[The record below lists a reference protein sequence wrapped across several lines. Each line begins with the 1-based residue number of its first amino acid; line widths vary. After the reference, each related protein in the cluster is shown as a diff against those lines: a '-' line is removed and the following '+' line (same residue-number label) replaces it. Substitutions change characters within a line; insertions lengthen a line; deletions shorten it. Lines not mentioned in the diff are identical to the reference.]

1 MNTENLTSRP
11 QLLDWLAGVAL
22 LALIV
27 SDRFLERGTNPILR
41 VLGLL
46 SLILAPVFFL
56 PPFVLLKRHGHVE
69 DGRPFYDTEVAVDR
83 GLYAVVRH
91 PQYLG
96 YIFLTMGFVLLSQ
109 NVVTFSFGAVAIV
122 LFYVYTLREEEF
134 CVRHLGSAY
143 EDYCKRVP
151 RFNVMIGM
159 IRYLMRKRSVQ

>member
-1 MNTENLTSRP
+1 M
-11 QLLDWLAGVAL
+11 

-27 SDRFLERGTNPILR
+27 SDRFVERGTNPVLR
-41 VLGLL
+41 VLGVL

-56 PPFVLLKRHGHVE
+56 PPFVLLQRHGHVE
-69 DGRPFYDTEVAVDR
+69 DGRPFYDTEVVVDR
-83 GLYAVVRH
+83 SLYAVVRH

-109 NVVTFSFGAVAIV
+109 NVVTLSFGVVAIV

-134 CVRHLGSAY
+134 CVRYLGSAY

>member
-1 MNTENLTSRP
+1 VNTENLTSRP